1 MAEPKQPPAPNP
13 TPGTQPVRSTGGAW
27 TEEEKGR
34 GAGQPGRGAGAAGD
48 ASTKGR
54 PTDDRARTEGAA
66 GGLGGRGAGDA
77 PADRPAPDPDT
88 PVVGG
93 KGHRSMGGSA
103 TEPEPEA
110 DPQAPRNPL

>member
-1 MAEPKQPPAPNP
+1 M
-13 TPGTQPVRSTGGAW
+13 RRTGGDW
-27 TEEEKGR
+27 TEEEKAR

-66 GGLGGRGAGDA
+66 GGLAGGGGA

-103 TEPEPEA
+103 TEPEPEMPR
-110 DPQAPRNPL
+110 DPL